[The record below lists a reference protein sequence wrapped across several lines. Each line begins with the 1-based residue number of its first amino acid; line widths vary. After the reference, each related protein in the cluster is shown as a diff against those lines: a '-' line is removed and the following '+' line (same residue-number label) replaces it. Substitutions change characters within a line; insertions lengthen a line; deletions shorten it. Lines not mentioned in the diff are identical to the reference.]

1 MVLLENLTAAIF
13 LDYIKNSKPERHREI
28 LCEIRKICRYLKR
41 DLFELSLRF
50 TSNVDIQFY
59 IVWALKF
66 IANNQDDTDAVHT
79 KSVIGRIKQ
88 NLDKEDIEKIEV
100 EGAMKFYK
108 DENGEPLF
116 KDINIGGRIYLN
128 DGDVL

>member
-1 MVLLENLTAAIF
+1 MLGINC
-13 LDYIKNSKPERHREI
+13 P
-28 LCEIRKICRYLKR
+28 
-41 DLFELSLRF
+41 
-50 TSNVDIQFY
+50 
-59 IVWALKF
+59 
-66 IANNQDDTDAVHT
+66 

-88 NLDKEDIEKIEV
+88 NLDKEDIVKIEV

-116 KDINIGGRIYLN
+116 KVINIGGRIYLN